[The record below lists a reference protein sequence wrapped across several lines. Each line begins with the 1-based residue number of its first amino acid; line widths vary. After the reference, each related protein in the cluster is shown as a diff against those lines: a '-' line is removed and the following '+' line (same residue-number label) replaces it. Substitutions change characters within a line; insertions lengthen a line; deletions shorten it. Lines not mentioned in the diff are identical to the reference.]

1 MHTERP
7 LTPLE
12 AQLRDYAMT
21 FPEAF
26 EDFPWGERVIKVR
39 KKIFVFLGQFDE
51 TLRLGVKLPTS
62 GEEAL
67 SMPFVA
73 PTGYGLGRSGWVSG
87 NFPPRDTPPTATLQA
102 WIAESYRAVAPAT
115 LVRQLDGGAPAAP
128 AKKKPAAPAKKK
140 PAAPAKKKPAPR

>member
-7 LTPLE
+7 MTPLE
-12 AQLRDYAMT
+12 TLLRDYAMT

-51 TLRLGVKLPTS
+51 SMRIGVKLPES

-67 SMPFVA
+67 SMPFVT
-73 PTGYGLGRSGWVSG
+73 PTGYGLGKSGWVTG
-87 NFPPRDTPPTATLQA
+87 NFPPRDIPPTAALQA

-115 LVRQLDGGAPAAP
+115 LVRALDGGPAA
-128 AKKKPAAPAKKK
+128 KK
-140 PAAPAKKKPAPR
+140 APRAQRDS